1 MPKHRRF
8 VLEFGQ
14 RPIRR
19 KPYKMSTQE
28 QSIHLERKSTSVL
41 SVKKCFESNC
51 ASLRRQDLK
60 SLTYM
65 TNTFQ
70 DGNKPLA
77 IKSCLS
83 SQKNSDKIKMKVKF
97 LVKKSAKQS
106 HCITETNSA
115 HIMNKNFTRTEEDE
129 LKIQKPATILH
140 NKIAFNKRAMAGDNE
155 FIQVGIK
162 GKQNNAK
169 NLPRTSSLKSSFAN
183 KVKNMMVEKCKQP
196 SDTRIRH
203 RRKFIKIRSSN
214 SFSSSLNYENFKQKL
229 TNNDEHLQIVKDIGL
244 KEKDVVK
251 LEKYPNQCV
260 SSKQTHGHLG
270 ISDNYLNDRNHDNNK
285 DSNKLNA
292 NRSLHIKNSKK
303 NASDKSNSNL
313 SAVVYRDIC
322 VTGNRLEL
330 WQNHTKHKR
339 RRVLSIRIGKDTS
352 NKVMNYFS
360 NKQCAVSALGEA
372 CTQKANKLKSW
383 VADKNKKPKILV
395 KDSPIKNKTQKAEHS
410 IQFSDQ
416 SKIENTSNNENK
428 SGTDVP
434 EDPITKTIHLNDKF
448 NKKTDSQN
456 EWLSQ
461 YLTHSDNKENVQV
474 RKLIKTKLL
483 KSILK
488 SSPYGSKSV
497 ETGIFCNQM
506 HRIKS
511 SLINQSS
518 SMAKTDNLIRNTN
531 VSAYNV
537 KRHSVLYLNCKS
549 DQKPI
554 SLSKTEEKLPSCTR
568 SINSKDRKRLNVTFT
583 DSELYPCSVN
593 KNYDEK
599 ADQDLSIDINKF
611 ELTKSCQKLIL
622 IKENVLKLL
631 QSIQSTVAVKLKHR
645 EIFPGSK
652 SSVIRQNKNN
662 KTGVKRVSPS
672 ITEAPIEQST
682 REGSK
687 VHLKDG
693 NSTITMNT
701 LRKSCKKLKTDIY
714 TPESDILD
722 FTNQEFATEID
733 KKYQNA
739 ANNKCCIDSKF
750 PSVHEKFSPRIKKQ
764 YDKNRSIEENQL
776 KISLDKIEENEQ
788 IIPAVSNQYPENLK
802 NDKNIFIKGKRTG
815 ISLKLK
821 PSNIRIQKKDVNNSG
836 HVHNKPREPHLQE
849 NQENESAQGWNT
861 EITSKRSSI
870 FGSSERQDKM
880 IKQKNKKRK
889 TGLFTKSIHSVFDI
903 QRFSRGQKKTLPEY
917 KIFFEE
923 LTKCLKSISDQQSY
937 DSKSRSISECKY
949 CIKLSSQP
957 VCECIQKDSSKKFG
971 CECLKNSYKNEST
984 ETSPKPTKTT
994 SRRKTKKHVRDSNS
1008 SKSKFMKLSNCKCL
1022 LQKWVKSKH
1031 GIKISTHNVKIE
1043 DKKKKSLSENEKR
1056 GKHNTETSEDILK
1069 VVDKNGQRLSE
1080 IAKRSKYDKIKSA
1093 DIGKLVDKN
1102 GHRISENEKRIE
1114 NEIREINK
1122 SADIVKLRDKNGQK
1136 LSEIAKQSKYDKIK
1150 SADIDKL
1157 VDKIGKHDIETS
1169 EDILKIVD
1177 KNGQRLSENEKR
1189 SKHDA
1194 ETSRDIVKHAD
1205 KNGKR
1210 LSENEK
1216 QSKQDKEK
1224 SADVVKLA
1232 DKNGHRL
1239 SENEKRSKYDKEK
1252 SADVVKLSDKNGQRL
1267 SENEKR
1273 SKHDKE
1279 KSADVVK
1286 LADKNG
1292 QRLSEHETRSRH
1304 DKEKSAGV
1312 VKLVDKNGQR
1322 LSENERRSKHDKE
1335 KPADVVKHVDK
1346 NGRRLSENE
1355 KRSKYDIK
1363 TSDDIIKLEDKNEKK
1378 LSEIAKRSK
1387 YDTGTSEETVKLEE
1401 KNGQRLSENRSKHDT
1416 ETSRDI
1422 VKHAD
1427 KNGKRLSE
1435 NEKRSKHDKE
1445 KSADVVKLVDKNG
1458 QKLSEKA
1465 KRSKYDIGTSTET
1478 VNLEEK
1484 NGQRLSEHEKRSKHD
1499 KEKFADVVKL
1509 VDKNGQK
1516 LSEKAKRSKYD
1527 IGTSTETV
1535 NLEEKNGQRL
1545 SEHEKRSKH
1554 DKEKSADVVKLVD
1567 KNGRKLSEKAKR
1579 SKYDIGTSTE
1589 SVNLEEKNGQR
1600 LSEHEKRSKHDKEKS
1615 ADVVKLMDKN
1625 GRKLSEKAK
1634 RGKHNVETSTD
1645 TVIHVNKNE
1654 KSQSNE
1660 TRGLEGDK
1668 INKGASVQ
1676 KHTSGIFL
1684 KKLKAGKHFLS
1695 KRIQRDPHRT
1705 KTPNEKQQNLPHKFE
1720 KNAECQCPSSQTQDI
1735 PGDVSNK
1742 NEKSQS
1748 KGLEGDKINKGA
1760 SEPKHTPG
1768 FFKKLKAG
1776 KPFFS
1781 KRNQQGSQ
1789 PSKTPNEKKQ
1799 KEEKNECHCSSS
1811 QKQNIPRD
1819 TSDKN
1824 EKIPA
1829 NKVRGL
1835 EGVKINKGASEPEKD
1850 ILRQISDKLSENT
1863 STVRKIYENT
1873 KHIESSYKPTDSSGY
1888 SMSVTFNIKK
1898 LHSDS
1903 SKIKSSK
1910 ISGFLEKIKSICL
1923 RKQQICP
1930 KCENC
1935 NSEFDIT
1942 CIKQNVSRKFSR
1954 SKKKMNPNCQCDCL
1968 QKQITN
1974 DKQVTCNKCKKVLI
1988 EQQPTLSKLF
1998 LNWRN
2003 KEALY
2008 NEKLIVEHCSCKQSK
2023 IRKTDSGKQYSKS
2036 SSNRRINIC
2045 QTQSCCRNKQRRHGI
2060 HLNIGRFNIE
2070 KRDICKICKKPR
2082 SDCECQQENSR
2093 YICKKC
2099 KKSPIVCKCPQENSR
2114 YICKKC
2120 KKSPIVCKCPQE
2132 NSRYICRKCKISPK
2146 DCECRQENSRY
2157 ICRKCKKSPKDCECQ
2172 QENSRYI
2179 CIKCKKPRRDCEC
2192 QQENSRYICKK
2203 CKKSPKDCKCQQ
2215 ENSRYICRKCKKPR
2229 RDCECQQ
2236 ENSRYICKKCKKSPK
2251 DCKCQQENSRYI
2263 CRKCKKPRRDCECQ
2277 QENSRYFCRKCKK
2290 SPTDCECSQESSL
2303 YICRKCK
2310 KSRTECECSQEQARE
2325 NSRYICRKCKKSRT
2339 DCECSQESSQY
2350 VCRKCKKSRTDCEC
2364 LQEQTQE
2371 CQCIW
2376 KNQSRNSY
2384 DLQTSQS
2391 KCVCVNSIDQCNKQ
2405 KSEHGFFHKQLQLC
2419 KGFLSTSK
2427 QKKLFRHRRKL
2438 RTKLKSRATSFSCR
2452 HLNCNKKGMEP
2463 PPMEG
2468 PSLSH
2473 SKESKQSSSC
2483 NVCIKPPLDE
2493 SNCLSLQIYLC
2504 KCNDQNFGCT
2514 RLVTGRP
2521 GKKKQGICLNRPGYH
2536 NICKS
2541 PAECKCKKISSDLV
2555 PQNSVTKQLSQNS
2568 GLRQHLSKCK
2578 KFLKSNFCG
2587 RGPRKVHNRR
2597 DENEPIKCSHEE
2609 KKQTH
2614 PKTAKKHTKILR
2626 KLSDTVKKHTEC
2638 QTKHSETAIK
2648 HSETVKKVSETPK
2661 KHSECDK
2668 KHTET
2673 SKKHPETRKETV
2685 KKHSQAAKKHS
2696 KTAKKHPEIES
2707 KSLDHQ
2713 KKLIDTQ
2720 KKHSKS
2726 EIKKTKSVTYPSTQ
2740 TKRSEI
2746 AKEHKTEKTK
2756 KQKSRRSKTKSETLD
2771 EPTDTSD
2778 RLKLLSHILSRR
2790 KRHILL
2796 TKIQLTTDRVTDLAC
2811 RFDPSDCRLFIRT
2824 LRKKP
2829 CLCIYKLC
2837 PSAYP
2842 HFLHLLVRLRQL
2854 LSILIFGIAAVTWLP
2869 WFILVPILRL
2879 IVCFFA

>member
-260 SSKQTHGHLG
+260 SSKQTHGHLE

-395 KDSPIKNKTQKAEHS
+395 KDSPSKNKTQKAEHS
-410 IQFSDQ
+410 SQFSDQ

-434 EDPITKTIHLNDKF
+434 EYPITKTIHLNDKF

-645 EIFPGSK
+645 EIFPSSK

-672 ITEAPIEQST
+672 ITEAPIDQST
-682 REGSK
+682 REGST
-687 VHLKDG
+687 VNLKDG

-701 LRKSCKKLKTDIY
+701 LRKSFKKLKTDIY

-722 FTNQEFATEID
+722 LTNQEFATEID

-788 IIPAVSNQYPENLK
+788 IIPAVSNEYPENLK

-1122 SADIVKLRDKNGQK
+1122 SADIVKLMDKNGQK

-1216 QSKQDKEK
+1216 QSKHDKEK

-1279 KSADVVK
+1279 KSANVVK

-1292 QRLSEHETRSRH
+1292 QRLSEHETRSR
-1304 DKEKSAGV
+1304 
-1312 VKLVDKNGQR
+1312 
-1322 LSENERRSKHDKE
+1322 HDKE

-1435 NEKRSKHDKE
+1435 
-1445 KSADVVKLVDKNG
+1445 
-1458 QKLSEKA
+1458 
-1465 KRSKYDIGTSTET
+1465 
-1478 VNLEEK
+1478 
-1484 NGQRLSEHEKRSKHD
+1484 
-1499 KEKFADVVKL
+1499 
-1509 VDKNGQK
+1509 
-1516 LSEKAKRSKYD
+1516 
-1527 IGTSTETV
+1527 
-1535 NLEEKNGQRL
+1535 
-1545 SEHEKRSKH
+1545 HEKRSKH
-1554 DKEKSADVVKLVD
+1554 DKEKSADVVKLV
-1567 KNGRKLSEKAKR
+1567 
-1579 SKYDIGTSTE
+1579 
-1589 SVNLEEKNGQR
+1589 
-1600 LSEHEKRSKHDKEKS
+1600 
-1615 ADVVKLMDKN
+1615 DKN

-1768 FFKKLKAG
+1768 FLKKLKAG

-1799 KEEKNECHCSSS
+1799 KEEKNECHCSTS

-1863 STVRKIYENT
+1863 ST
-1873 KHIESSYKPTDSSGY
+1873 
-1888 SMSVTFNIKK
+1888 KK
-1898 LHSDS
+1898 
-1903 SKIKSSK
+1903 
-1910 ISGFLEKIKSICL
+1910 
-1923 RKQQICP
+1923 
-1930 KCENC
+1930 
-1935 NSEFDIT
+1935 
-1942 CIKQNVSRKFSR
+1942 
-1954 SKKKMNPNCQCDCL
+1954 
-1968 QKQITN
+1968 
-1974 DKQVTCNKCKKVLI
+1974 
-1988 EQQPTLSKLF
+1988 
-1998 LNWRN
+1998 
-2003 KEALY
+2003 
-2008 NEKLIVEHCSCKQSK
+2008 
-2023 IRKTDSGKQYSKS
+2023 
-2036 SSNRRINIC
+2036 
-2045 QTQSCCRNKQRRHGI
+2045 
-2060 HLNIGRFNIE
+2060 
-2070 KRDICKICKKPR
+2070 
-2082 SDCECQQENSR
+2082 
-2093 YICKKC
+2093 
-2099 KKSPIVCKCPQENSR
+2099 
-2114 YICKKC
+2114 
-2120 KKSPIVCKCPQE
+2120 
-2132 NSRYICRKCKISPK
+2132 
-2146 DCECRQENSRY
+2146 
-2157 ICRKCKKSPKDCECQ
+2157 
-2172 QENSRYI
+2172 
-2179 CIKCKKPRRDCEC
+2179 
-2192 QQENSRYICKK
+2192 
-2203 CKKSPKDCKCQQ
+2203 
-2215 ENSRYICRKCKKPR
+2215 
-2229 RDCECQQ
+2229 
-2236 ENSRYICKKCKKSPK
+2236 
-2251 DCKCQQENSRYI
+2251 
-2263 CRKCKKPRRDCECQ
+2263 
-2277 QENSRYFCRKCKK
+2277 
-2290 SPTDCECSQESSL
+2290 
-2303 YICRKCK
+2303 
-2310 KSRTECECSQEQARE
+2310 
-2325 NSRYICRKCKKSRT
+2325 
-2339 DCECSQESSQY
+2339 
-2350 VCRKCKKSRTDCEC
+2350 
-2364 LQEQTQE
+2364 
-2371 CQCIW
+2371 
-2376 KNQSRNSY
+2376 
-2384 DLQTSQS
+2384 
-2391 KCVCVNSIDQCNKQ
+2391 
-2405 KSEHGFFHKQLQLC
+2405 
-2419 KGFLSTSK
+2419 
-2427 QKKLFRHRRKL
+2427 
-2438 RTKLKSRATSFSCR
+2438 
-2452 HLNCNKKGMEP
+2452 
-2463 PPMEG
+2463 
-2468 PSLSH
+2468 
-2473 SKESKQSSSC
+2473 
-2483 NVCIKPPLDE
+2483 
-2493 SNCLSLQIYLC
+2493 
-2504 KCNDQNFGCT
+2504 
-2514 RLVTGRP
+2514 
-2521 GKKKQGICLNRPGYH
+2521 
-2536 NICKS
+2536 
-2541 PAECKCKKISSDLV
+2541 
-2555 PQNSVTKQLSQNS
+2555 
-2568 GLRQHLSKCK
+2568 
-2578 KFLKSNFCG
+2578 
-2587 RGPRKVHNRR
+2587 
-2597 DENEPIKCSHEE
+2597 
-2609 KKQTH
+2609 
-2614 PKTAKKHTKILR
+2614 
-2626 KLSDTVKKHTEC
+2626 
-2638 QTKHSETAIK
+2638 
-2648 HSETVKKVSETPK
+2648 
-2661 KHSECDK
+2661 
-2668 KHTET
+2668 
-2673 SKKHPETRKETV
+2673 
-2685 KKHSQAAKKHS
+2685 
-2696 KTAKKHPEIES
+2696 
-2707 KSLDHQ
+2707 
-2713 KKLIDTQ
+2713 
-2720 KKHSKS
+2720 
-2726 EIKKTKSVTYPSTQ
+2726 
-2740 TKRSEI
+2740 
-2746 AKEHKTEKTK
+2746 
-2756 KQKSRRSKTKSETLD
+2756 
-2771 EPTDTSD
+2771 
-2778 RLKLLSHILSRR
+2778 
-2790 KRHILL
+2790 
-2796 TKIQLTTDRVTDLAC
+2796 
-2811 RFDPSDCRLFIRT
+2811 
-2824 LRKKP
+2824 
-2829 CLCIYKLC
+2829 
-2837 PSAYP
+2837 
-2842 HFLHLLVRLRQL
+2842 
-2854 LSILIFGIAAVTWLP
+2854 
-2869 WFILVPILRL
+2869 
-2879 IVCFFA
+2879 